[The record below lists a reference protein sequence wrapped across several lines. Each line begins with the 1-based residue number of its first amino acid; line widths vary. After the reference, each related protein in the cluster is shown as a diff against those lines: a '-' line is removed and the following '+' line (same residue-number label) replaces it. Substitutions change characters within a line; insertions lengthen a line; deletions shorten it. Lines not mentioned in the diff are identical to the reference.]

1 MTISSLDLRMI
12 ESSKK
17 LFVPTMGNLF
27 TERPVIEILLP
38 RVTSEEMCAF
48 PVTSK
53 SAAGAAVFTPI
64 FPLETKLVSVPVN

>member
-1 MTISSLDLRMI
+1 MI

-17 LFVPTMGNLF
+17 SFVPTMGNLF
-27 TERPVIEILLP
+27 VVRPAMEILLP

-53 SAAGAAVFTPI
+53 SAAGVAVFTPI
-64 FPLETKLVSVPVN
+64 FPLEMKLVSVPVN